1 MTTKK
6 SSNDCKCKNTKGVL
20 KAKAVGR
27 KKKDKAS
34 EGCAAQRVKPV
45 TGNKRKT
52 LEAVFII
59 GMRGQHGVASS
70 KEVGRL
76 VKTATAKSLDT
87 TISAMVNADHLLKRC
102 EEQGKQVLVL
112 TEEGKKELGEETMK
126 ILSTNQGVL
135 AKLRGLLS
143 KKPEKRVLDVLS
155 DGKFYDKEEVAE
167 VMNQPC
173 NRSFATYVSA
183 LSKLVVASLL
193 PLPPKLMSL
202 EHQFGSYMHQL
213 CLHFCCFCLKANVTS
228 NPFAEVAESC

>member
-1 MTTKK
+1 MCCCDSCNNNHQVEVRAAAAVAKRETTFAINMTTKK

-59 GMRGQHGVASS
+59 GLRGQHGVASS

-87 TISAMVNADHLLKRC
+87 TISAIVHL
-102 EEQGKQVLVL
+102 
-112 TEEGKKELGEETMK
+112 
-126 ILSTNQGVL
+126 
-135 AKLRGLLS
+135 
-143 KKPEKRVLDVLS
+143 
-155 DGKFYDKEEVAE
+155 
-167 VMNQPC
+167 
-173 NRSFATYVSA
+173 
-183 LSKLVVASLL
+183 
-193 PLPPKLMSL
+193 
-202 EHQFGSYMHQL
+202 
-213 CLHFCCFCLKANVTS
+213 
-228 NPFAEVAESC
+228 